1 MIAATLALLLGSGIA
16 VLLQKNS
23 TKKRQLAEQE
33 ALLKQQR
40 VDNLLKE
47 QELISID
54 AMIAG
59 QEKERQRVAGELHDD
74 LGSLMATIKL
84 HFDNAQVD
92 KKDPAMKNAQNLL
105 EKAYQKVRGI
115 AHSKNSGVMSD
126 QGLLPAI
133 KKMAKTISE
142 TDALEVTVEDF
153 GLGERMENSLE
164 LSIFRMIQELVANA
178 IKHADA
184 SSLSIQLTQHQDNLN
199 IIVEDD
205 GKGFDR
211 SQMGKASSG
220 IGLANI
226 EKRVEHLE
234 GNFTIDSIAGKG
246 TSILIDIPV

>member
-1 MIAATLALLLGSGIA
+1 MGKYDSAYFYLNRSINTEFEFRGNEERLQSSLFAVENQTEKLKQDNLESENQRKANRNWLIAATLALLLGSGIA

-54 AMIAG
+54 AMISG

-133 KKMAKTISE
+133 KKMAKTISQ
-142 TDALEVTVEDF
+142 TDALNVTVEDF
-153 GLGERMENSLE
+153 GLG
-164 LSIFRMIQELVANA
+164 
-178 IKHADA
+178 
-184 SSLSIQLTQHQDNLN
+184 
-199 IIVEDD
+199 
-205 GKGFDR
+205 
-211 SQMGKASSG
+211 
-220 IGLANI
+220 
-226 EKRVEHLE
+226 
-234 GNFTIDSIAGKG
+234 
-246 TSILIDIPV
+246 